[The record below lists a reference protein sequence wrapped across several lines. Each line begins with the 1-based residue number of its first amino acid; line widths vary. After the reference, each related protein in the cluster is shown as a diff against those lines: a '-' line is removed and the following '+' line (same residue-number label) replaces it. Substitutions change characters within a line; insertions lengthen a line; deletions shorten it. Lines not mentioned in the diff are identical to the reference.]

1 MLWLASPVAS
11 EMSRFSHPH
20 VARSRAGSPCFA
32 PEWIRL
38 GAVREADRRA
48 EVVIGEALE
57 ISIVVSMLVLVG
69 YPSALL
75 AVDSLRERRPLWRRL
90 LGAVARP

>member
-1 MLWLASPVAS
+1 M
-11 EMSRFSHPH
+11 
-20 VARSRAGSPCFA
+20 
-32 PEWIRL
+32 
-38 GAVREADRRA
+38 
-48 EVVIGEALE
+48 IGEALE